1 MRYFYAFMAGI
12 AFVMAII
19 SYSDY
24 CQAATRCE
32 RDNSGGICC
41 WDTNVDGPFKPIS
54 CE

>member
-1 MRYFYAFMAGI
+1 MKQFLILVAVATIFYILGMTQA
-12 AFVMAII
+12 
-19 SYSDY
+19 D
-24 CQAATRCE
+24 AATRCE